1 MNPVTKKSTRNGEQ
15 KTNAETFSRTENE
28 HGLSKNMILYGP
40 PGTGKTF
47 KTVELTLRICGL
59 WKDDYYSSRKEAIKE
74 FNTLQNSGRVEFITF
89 HQSMAYEEFVEGL
102 NAEVK
107 EGTVHYDIRDGVLKK
122 ICKRA
127 RKKSVFTIGTFI
139 GNYEVVR
146 MDSSLIC
153 IKNSTGAVSPLPLD
167 LIEDIANNIR
177 NGQCTLENVRRGEN
191 KERISKKYDNFILG
205 YKSILSSLVEYY
217 LRKTNEMD
225 KEENYVLIIDEI
237 NRANI
242 SKVFGELITL
252 IEEDKREGSENEVK
266 VRLPYSQE
274 LFSVPK
280 NLYIIGTM
288 NTADRSIAIMDVA
301 LRRRFFFEE
310 VMPQTELLGKIDY
323 KGQEISVGELLDT
336 LNKRITILLDRN
348 YTIGQAVFIGVEN
361 LNELVKVLKFKIFPL
376 LQEYFYGDWEKVSL
390 VLGDY
395 LKQDRD
401 LYLVVENLNYDLNK
415 LFGNLEIS
423 EEFGPVYTIN
433 PEFGLDED
441 LDFEIIR
448 SIYQ

>member
-1 MNPVTKKSTRNGEQ
+1 MDPVTKKSIQIGEL
-15 KTNAETFSRTENE
+15 KATAETYHGTEKE

-47 KTVELTLRICGL
+47 RTVELTLRICGL
-59 WKDDYYSSRKEAIKE
+59 WKDEYNSSRRDAIKE
-74 FNTLQNSGRVEFITF
+74 FNSLQNAGRVEFITF
-89 HQSMAYEEFVEGL
+89 HQSLAYEEFVEGL
-102 NAEVK
+102 SAEVK

-127 RKKSVFTIGTFI
+127 RKKSVFTIGTII

-153 IKNSTGAVSPLPLD
+153 IKNSTGAISPLPLD

-217 LRKTNEMD
+217 IARTNEME

-252 IEEDKREGSENEVK
+252 IEEDKRAGSENEVR

-301 LRRRFFFEE
+301 LRRRFLFEE
-310 VMPQTELLGKIDY
+310 VMPQTEVLGTIDF
-323 KGQEISVGELLDT
+323 KGQLIDVGNLLDT
-336 LNKRITILLDRN
+336 LNKRITVLLDRN
-348 YTIGQAVFIGVEN
+348 YTIGQALFIGVYH
-361 LNELVKVLKFKIFPL
+361 LNELIKVMKFKIIPL

-395 LKQDRD
+395 LKKDES
-401 LYLVVENLNYDLNK
+401 LYLVVENINYDINK
-415 LFGNLEIS
+415 LFGNFEMADQ
-423 EEFGPVYTIN
+423 FGPVYTIN
-433 PEFGLDED
+433 PEFGLDQD
-441 LDFEIIR
+441 RDFEIIK
-448 SIYQ
+448 SIYE